1 MVLGF
6 IFIINFLN
14 YTIERIFLQKTY
26 VITDLYYYYPDQIT
40 PDPDSPLNLG
50 TLNSNFII
58 ELDYYPVSTWE
69 WAWIR
74 WDDSNHGV
82 WSSSYDKGN
91 NIGITN
97 VGYNKWVHLTYKYEN
112 GTVTMTAD
120 TQKDISYVIDK
131 ELPFAVDLYS
141 NRYGTIYQNFKL
153 KLL

>member
-58 ELDYYPVSTWE
+58 ELDYYPVNTWE

-74 WDDSNHGV
+74 WD
-82 WSSSYDKGN
+82 
-91 NIGITN
+91 
-97 VGYNKWVHLTYKYEN
+97 
-112 GTVTMTAD
+112 
-120 TQKDISYVIDK
+120 
-131 ELPFAVDLYS
+131 
-141 NRYGTIYQNFKL
+141 
-153 KLL
+153 